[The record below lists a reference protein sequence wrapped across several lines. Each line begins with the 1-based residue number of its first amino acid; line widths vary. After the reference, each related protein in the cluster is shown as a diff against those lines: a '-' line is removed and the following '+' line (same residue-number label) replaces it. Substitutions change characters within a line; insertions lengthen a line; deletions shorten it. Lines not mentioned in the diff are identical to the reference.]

1 MNKRDILLLCC
12 PTDNEKKL
20 VSLLMNYN
28 KEHGNKLTAEILAFK
43 NSILLSKTD
52 LNNDKLNQLLLKN
65 YVLYLFSQEYKE
77 KNVFNNSILNNDLN
91 TALKLLN
98 NDMSVRYSLAYVYV
112 KTINKGT
119 IARGLKINKEDYT
132 KVCSLLE
139 EINFMATNNNKNTTR
154 KLKFRT
160 KVSSR

>member
-52 LNNDKLNQLLLKN
+52 LNNDKLNQLLLSK
-65 YVLYLFSQEYKE
+65 
-77 KNVFNNSILNNDLN
+77 DLN
-91 TALKLLN
+91 SYNYSLSQDDDEAMTEFLFYLAFDYYCLKQYPTALLLYRRSYRIYKN
-98 NDMSVRYSLAYVYV
+98 NYGDNYPITQDCLKGMMDSYQKISDEQRYA
-112 KTINKGT
+112 
-119 IARGLKINKEDYT
+119 
-132 KVCSLLE
+132 
-139 EINFMATNNNKNTTR
+139 
-154 KLKFRT
+154 
-160 KVSSR
+160 